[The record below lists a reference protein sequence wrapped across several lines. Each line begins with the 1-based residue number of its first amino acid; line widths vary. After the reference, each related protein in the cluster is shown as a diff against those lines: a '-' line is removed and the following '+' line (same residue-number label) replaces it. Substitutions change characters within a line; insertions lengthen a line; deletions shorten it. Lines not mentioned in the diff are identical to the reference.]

1 MLDHDPFL
9 NQNFKKMSAEESCN
23 GSGIR
28 DIVLNQAAAVH
39 DPPPPYPSQE
49 RRSRASRHSRRHRL
63 PAPILSPQAPPDSDR
78 ASGYVSPHLLAST
91 HSFPRNEDVTEQT
104 PLLGDFLSGSA
115 QRSSGRQRTH
125 SQSSTIIS
133 SNSFAPSLAQTVLS
147 LLHSDPD
154 VESDVDIYEAIGD
167 DRDYS
172 CAHDGYQRRHQRP
185 GAPVESQSG
194 SSHRWPLFSRR
205 CWSRYF
211 RPMTRRA
218 YHAAVFHLLVLNFP
232 YALFAWVYL
241 FVFTLTGTTLLIA
254 LPLGA
259 LLCFLNLLGA
269 RAFARG
275 ELGLQTTFHGPLAY
289 PPPYLPRPIF
299 QQLRPP
305 RSSDAES
312 GSPYHESSF
321 YKNTIA
327 MFTDST
333 SYQALFYFLVIKPSI
348 TLFLTIPLLV
358 VVPVSYVLVFPAPM
372 VLRIARKLGIWQAN
386 VAIEGLYL
394 AVS

>member
-1 MLDHDPFL
+1 MA
-9 NQNFKKMSAEESCN
+9 QGMSAEE
-23 GSGIR
+23 
-28 DIVLNQAAAVH
+28 AFY

-49 RRSRASRHSRRHRL
+49 RRSRATRHSRRHRL
-63 PAPILSPQAPPDSDR
+63 PAPLSPQPPPDSDR
-78 ASGYVSPHLLAST
+78 TSGYISPQLSVST
-91 HSFPRNEDVTEQT
+91 HSFPRNEDATEQT
-104 PLLGDFLSGSA
+104 PLLGDFLPGSA
-115 QRSSGRQRTH
+115 QRSSGRQRTY
-125 SQSSTIIS
+125 SQSSTIVS

-154 VESDVDIYEAIGD
+154 IESDVDIYEAIGD
-167 DRDYS
+167 DRDY
-172 CAHDGYQRRHQRP
+172 P
-185 GAPVESQSG
+185 
-194 SSHRWPLFSRR
+194 SHRWSPFSRR
-205 CWSRYF
+205 FWSRYF

-232 YALFAWVYL
+232 YALLAWVYL

-269 RAFARG
+269 RVFARG
-275 ELGLQTTFHGPLAY
+275 ELALQTTFHGPLAY
-289 PPPYLPRPIF
+289 PLPHPPLPIF
-299 QQLRPP
+299 QRVRPP
-305 RSSDAES
+305 QLSDVES

-327 MFTDST
+327 MFTDWT

-358 VVPVSYVLVFPAPM
+358 VVPVSYVLVFPAPI
-372 VLRIARKLGIWQAN
+372 VLRFVRKLGIWQAN
-386 VAIEGLYL
+386 VAVEGLYL

>member
-1 MLDHDPFL
+1 MS
-9 NQNFKKMSAEESCN
+9 QGMSAEESCN
-23 GSGIR
+23 RPGIQ

-49 RRSRASRHSRRHRL
+49 RRSRAARHSRRHRL
-63 PAPILSPQAPPDSDR
+63 PAPLSPQVPPDSDR
-78 ASGYVSPHLLAST
+78 ASGYLSPQLSVST
-91 HSFPRNEDVTEQT
+91 HSFPRTEDATEQT

-125 SQSSTIIS
+125 SQSSTVIS

-154 VESDVDIYEAIGD
+154 IESDVDIYEAIGD
-167 DRDYS
+167 DRDYL
-172 CAHDGYQRRHQRP
+172 CAHNGHQRRHQRP
-185 GAPVESQSG
+185 GAPIESQSG
-194 SSHRWPLFSRR
+194 GSHSWPLFSRR
-205 CWSRYF
+205 CWSHYF

-232 YALFAWVYL
+232 YALLAWVYL

-269 RAFARG
+269 RVFASG

-289 PPPYLPRPIF
+289 PPPYPPRPIF
-299 QQLRPP
+299 QRMRPP
-305 RSSDAES
+305 RSSDVES

-327 MFTDST
+327 MFTDWT

-372 VLRIARKLGIWQAN
+372 ILRIVRKLGIWQAN
-386 VAIEGLYL
+386 IAVEGLYL

>member
-1 MLDHDPFL
+1 MS
-9 NQNFKKMSAEESCN
+9 QEMSAEESCN
-23 GSGIR
+23 RSGVQ
-28 DIVLNQAAAVH
+28 DIVFNQAAGVH

-49 RRSRASRHSRRHRL
+49 RRSRAVRHSRRHRL
-63 PAPILSPQAPPDSDR
+63 PAPLSPQVPPDSDR
-78 ASGYVSPHLLAST
+78 ASGYLSPQLSVSSNL
-91 HSFPRNEDVTEQT
+91 FPRAEDATEQT
-104 PLLGDFLSGSA
+104 PLLGDFLSGST

-154 VESDVDIYEAIGD
+154 IESDVDIYEAIGD
-167 DRDYS
+167 DRDYPL
-172 CAHDGYQRRHQRP
+172 AHDGHQRRHQRP
-185 GAPVESQSG
+185 GIPIEAQSG
-194 SSHRWPLFSRR
+194 GSHRWPLFSRR
-205 CWSRYF
+205 RWSHYF
-211 RPMTRRA
+211 RPMTHRA

-232 YALFAWVYL
+232 YALLAWVYL

-275 ELGLQTTFHGPLAY
+275 ELCLQTTFHWPLAY
-289 PPPYLPRPIF
+289 PPPYPPRPIF
-299 QQLRPP
+299 QRVRPP
-305 RSSDAES
+305 QASDVES

-321 YKNTIA
+321 YKNTIS
-327 MFTDST
+327 MFTDWT

-372 VLRIARKLGIWQAN
+372 ILRIVRKLGIWQAN
-386 VAIEGLYL
+386 VAVEGLYL

>member
-1 MLDHDPFL
+1 
-9 NQNFKKMSAEESCN
+9 MSQGMSTEESCN
-23 GSGIR
+23 FSGNQNA
-28 DIVLNQAAAVH
+28 VLPVSNQAAAVY
-39 DPPPPYPSQE
+39 DPPPPYPSRE
-49 RRSRASRHSRRHRL
+49 RRSRAARHSRRHRL
-63 PAPILSPQAPPDSDR
+63 PAPLSSQAPPDSVP
-78 ASGYVSPHLLAST
+78 ASGYVSPQLSVST
-91 HSFPRNEDVTEQT
+91 HSFPRTEDATEQT
-104 PLLGDFLSGSA
+104 PLLGDFLSAASA
-115 QRSSGRQRTH
+115 QHSSGRQRRH
-125 SQSSTIIS
+125 SQSSTIVS

-154 VESDVDIYEAIGD
+154 IESDVDMYEAIGD
-167 DRDYS
+167 DRDYP
-172 CAHDGYQRRHQRP
+172 CAHDGHQRRP
-185 GAPVESQSG
+185 SAPIESQSG
-194 SSHRWPLFSRR
+194 TSHQWPLFSRR

-211 RPMTRRA
+211 RPMTHRA

-232 YALFAWVYL
+232 YALLAWVFL

-289 PPPYLPRPIF
+289 PPPYPPRPIF
-299 QQLRPP
+299 QRVRAP
-305 RSSDAES
+305 RSSDVES

-327 MFTDST
+327 MFTDWT

-348 TLFLTIPLLV
+348 TLFLTIPLMV
-358 VVPVSYVLVFPAPM
+358 MVPVSYVLVFPAPM
-372 VLRIARKLGIWQAN
+372 VLRIVRKLGIWQAN
-386 VAIEGLYL
+386 VAVEGLYL
-394 AVS
+394 VVS